1 MVVSWLHNDSTVTA
15 DDRVAQAGNTTTLLI
30 RNPQSSDAG
39 VYHCAFN
46 DTTDTGWI
54 LRRSVEV
61 IIKGMQLASY
71 HACSPCTNYQEICGS
86 CGQQFV
92 CKISLTNIWLA
103 LNGEQDTREQL
114 HMFDACE

>member
-39 VYHCAFN
+39 VYHCVFN

-54 LRRSVEV
+54 LSRSVEV
-61 IIKGMQLASY
+61 IIKGMQLTSY
-71 HACSPCTNYQEICGS
+71 CACTSYLSRDSWFLWSTIRLQNFID
-86 CGQQFV
+86 
-92 CKISLTNIWLA
+92 KAWLA
-103 LNGEQDTREQL
+103 SNGE
-114 HMFDACE
+114 HAGYM